1 MEDGLEEFRKDLG
14 APPPDR
20 VGGSGRGSFG
30 DSGEKE
36 GKEVRDL
43 SEMDDAELDM

>member
-1 MEDGLEEFRKDLG
+1 MEDGLEEFRKDLP
-14 APPPDR
+14 APPDR
-20 VGGSGRGSFG
+20 DGGNGRGSFG
-30 DSGEKE
+30 DSGENE